1 MAIRDAVKY
10 EWRMYLR
17 GKIITLTGQLK
28 PLLKNQQSISH
39 LDTSFETL
47 TKVTESLTLE
57 NGYVE
62 EESSSD
68 FRSLITELDN
78 AMKDFFLSFTVE
90 ENVVQNWTDEE
101 GDAIGRSTI
110 EMYRILSGRRFAG
123 QYNKRLDYV
132 YPSIKW
138 LIHTLRNSHTHRKT
152 ISRTEHRNR
161 VKSLDNI
168 FSLSSI
174 VLLSLYS
181 YVELLDLWLDTC
193 IHYKK

>member
-1 MAIRDAVKY
+1 
-10 EWRMYLR
+10 MYLR